1 MQSQLVKSGLLLI
14 CKTKLKNLGLALGLF
29 LHSMIE
35 AIGCYLALF
44 IFSYNCFKKNEVTRP
59 KVKPFKMHH
68 ALNAIKQNGQSNK
81 QLKDQREHYFTTICM
96 GCKPEANVDVNECFR
111 MLVMVLN

>member
-44 IFSYNCFKKNEVTRP
+44 IFSYNCFKKNEDTRP
-59 KVKPFKMHH
+59 KMMPLKVHH
-68 ALNAIKQNGQSNK
+68 
-81 QLKDQREHYFTTICM
+81 
-96 GCKPEANVDVNECFR
+96 
-111 MLVMVLN
+111 VLNHSLTYLSFPHVERNGKSIT